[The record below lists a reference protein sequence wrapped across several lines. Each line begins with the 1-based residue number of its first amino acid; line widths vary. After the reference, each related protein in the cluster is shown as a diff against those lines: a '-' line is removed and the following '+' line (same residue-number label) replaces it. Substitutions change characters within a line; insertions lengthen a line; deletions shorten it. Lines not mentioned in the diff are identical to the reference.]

1 MSKHFKVV
9 KVARKN
15 GEEECRMSHRTKK
28 ALAFSLKKF
37 LEQTTL
43 EKMTVKDIVKECGVN
58 RQTFYYHF
66 HDIYELLEWLFRTEV
81 TEVIDNKN
89 TYETWQQGFLRVL
102 NYIETNKK
110 VVMNTYHSLEREHL
124 EEYLYRFV
132 YTLMINVINEQ
143 AKGILV
149 TEENKQFIADFY
161 KYAFVGIVIEW
172 IGEGMQECPEMIS
185 DNLSKLVEGD
195 ITKALLYL
203 QK

>member
-1 MSKHFKVV
+1 
-9 KVARKN
+9 
-15 GEEECRMSHRTKK
+15 MSHRTKK
-28 ALAFSLKKF
+28 ALAFSLKK
-37 LEQTTL
+37 LLGQTTL
-43 EKMTVKDIVKECGVN
+43 EKITVKDIVKECGVN

-66 HDIYELLEWLFRTEV
+66 HDIYELLEWLFGTEV

-89 TYETWQQGFLRVL
+89 TYGTWQQGFLRVL
-102 NYIETNKK
+102 NYIESNKK

-132 YTLMINVINEQ
+132 YNLMIDVINEQ
-143 AKGILV
+143 AKGIYV

-172 IGEGMQECPEMIS
+172 IGEGMKECPQTIS
-185 DNLSKLVEGD
+185 DNLSKLIDGD
-195 ITKALLYL
+195 IPKALLYL

>member
-1 MSKHFKVV
+1 
-9 KVARKN
+9 
-15 GEEECRMSHRTKK
+15 MSHRTKK
-28 ALAFSLKKF
+28 ALAFSLKKL

-43 EKMTVKDIVKECGVN
+43 EKITVKDIVKECGVN

-110 VVMNTYHSLEREHL
+110 IVMNTYHSLEREHL

-132 YTLMINVINEQ
+132 YSLMIDVINEQ
-143 AKGILV
+143 AKGIRV

-172 IGEGMQECPEMIS
+172 IGEGMKECPEMIS
-185 DNLSKLVEGD
+185 DNLSKLIDGD